1 MFSKL
6 KILPILIILL
16 FMWSCGG
23 KEEEKIILL
32 ETNLENQMIAA
43 YKKGMEELEKGDA
56 LYAAKNFKI
65 AENIYPQSAWAPKT
79 IIMSAYAYYSQDYYA
94 DVIFEL
100 ERYLKLYPNGEYKA
114 YAYYLIGLSY
124 YESIVDEKK
133 DTNPILKSKEYFDYL
148 KSNYPNSDFALDAN
162 YKILLIENLLASK
175 ELYIAKYY
183 LERDKW
189 IPAINRLKTILEIYD
204 EGNDKLILLHCIS
217 DYPAKIEESN
227 LNAINEMKKEFNLP
241 VGFSDHTK
249 GTLCSLSSA
258 IMGANIVEKHMKHP
272 DNSSSPDDIH
282 ALAPNEFSQLV
293 KSIRLIESAKGSGEK
308 IPSSSELKNLQKNR
322 VSIIVMKE
330 IEKGTKIE
338 PEMIDI
344 RRPGN
349 GISPFYY
356 DQILSKTAKLNISK
370 ETPLTWDMIE

>member
-1 MFSKL
+1 MDDLPLMEKFD
-6 KILPILIILL
+6 LPIYKIGSDLACHTPLLKKVAKFGKPIILSTG
-16 FMWSCGG
+16 MC
-23 KEEEKIILL
+23 
-32 ETNLENQMIAA
+32 T
-43 YKKGMEELEKGDA
+43 MEEVK
-56 LYAAKNFKI
+56 K
-65 AENIYPQSAWAPKT
+65 
-79 IIMSAYAYYSQDYYA
+79 
-94 DVIFEL
+94 
-100 ERYLKLYPNGEYKA
+100 
-114 YAYYLIGLSY
+114 
-124 YESIVDEKK
+124 SI
-133 DTNPILKSKEYFDYL
+133 N
-148 KSNYPNSDFALDAN
+148 A
-162 YKILLIENLLASK
+162 
-175 ELYIAKYY
+175 
-183 LERDKW
+183 
-189 IPAINRLKTILEIYD
+189 IYD
-204 EGNDKLILLHCIS
+204 EGNEKLILLHCIS

-227 LNAINEMKKEFNLP
+227 LYAINEMKKEFNLP

-338 PEMIDI
+338 PEMRDI

>member
-1 MFSKL
+1 MLMNNISLGNFNVGDNYPCYIIAEIGNMFKNFDEAKKL
-6 KILPILIILL
+6 IDSALSVGVNAIKFQTWDAETLTTKKNFFDLEVTGNVSQYEFHKEIQISEKLQFDIIKYAKKQNLTIFSAPSHMDDLPLMEKFDLPIYKIGSDLACHTPLLKKVAKFGKPIILSTG
-16 FMWSCGG
+16 MC
-23 KEEEKIILL
+23 
-32 ETNLENQMIAA
+32 T
-43 YKKGMEELEKGDA
+43 MEEVK
-56 LYAAKNFKI
+56 K
-65 AENIYPQSAWAPKT
+65 
-79 IIMSAYAYYSQDYYA
+79 
-94 DVIFEL
+94 
-100 ERYLKLYPNGEYKA
+100 
-114 YAYYLIGLSY
+114 
-124 YESIVDEKK
+124 SI
-133 DTNPILKSKEYFDYL
+133 N
-148 KSNYPNSDFALDAN
+148 A
-162 YKILLIENLLASK
+162 
-175 ELYIAKYY
+175 
-183 LERDKW
+183 
-189 IPAINRLKTILEIYD
+189 IYD
-204 EGNDKLILLHCIS
+204 EGNEKLILLHCIS
-217 DYPAKIEESN
+217 DYPAKIEELN

-249 GTLCSLSSA
+249 GMLCSLSSA